1 MGFVKPTLPDIDHEV
16 FLRAPLMERIRIMT
30 LKWVDH
36 GYGVPRMIH
45 VLYIVKLVFLYAL
58 GGIVVATVTSGLPA
72 FWHVQQWW
80 NQPIVYQKA
89 ILWTILLELI
99 GLAGSWGPLAGKTKP
114 MTGGYRFWARPN
126 TIRLRPWKPVPF
138 TNGDRRTWFDVMDST
153 RCWCETTICVTPAG
167 LPFS

>member
-1 MGFVKPTLPDIDHEV
+1 MGFVKPALPDIDHEV

-72 FWHVQQWW
+72 FWHVQQWG

-89 ILWTILLELI
+89 IL
-99 GLAGSWGPLAGKTKP
+99 
-114 MTGGYRFWARPN
+114 
-126 TIRLRPWKPVPF
+126 
-138 TNGDRRTWFDVMDST
+138 
-153 RCWCETTICVTPAG
+153 
-167 LPFS
+167 